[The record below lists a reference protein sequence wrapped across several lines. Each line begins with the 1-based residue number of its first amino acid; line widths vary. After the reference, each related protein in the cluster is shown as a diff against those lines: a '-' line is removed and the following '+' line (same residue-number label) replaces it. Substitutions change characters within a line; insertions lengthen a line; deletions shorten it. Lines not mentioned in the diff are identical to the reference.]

1 MDPMPTV
8 DKPRA
13 LIETRRFKV
22 MRRVVGALNPL
33 MRRLLDSR
41 FSGRMARQLLL
52 LEFLG
57 RKSGRTFRTPVG
69 YVRRGDRV
77 VMVTSPAYT
86 WWHNLVGGAPVRVRL
101 PDGWRRAQ
109 AEVVMPDDPR
119 YDEVVALQ
127 VSGRGPGML
136 RGFGLAVDDAGHISP
151 EAKATATQH
160 AHLVLVELE
169 VGG

>member
-1 MDPMPTV
+1 MRTV
-8 DKPRA
+8 EQPRA
-13 LIETRRFKV
+13 FVETRRFKA
-22 MRRVVGALNPL
+22 MRRVVGAMNPL

-52 LEFLG
+52 LEFRG

-101 PDGWRRAQ
+101 ADGWHGAHG
-109 AEVVMPDDPR
+109 EVVMPDDPR

-136 RGFGLAVDDAGHISP
+136 RGFGLAVDDAGHLAP

-169 VGG
+169 VGR